1 MCLGTARRGAGPLSK
16 HSQGGFRPRVP
27 AAPRCPV
34 KYVWRRAREG
44 AQLRGPV
51 LERPERARESFPSPP
66 SVSPSNRPC
75 ARTEAL
81 AATPV
86 HATAQRRPQERCR
99 RVPPPAWRGGAS
111 RPPRRRRGAAAG
123 RPLPL
128 LLALPRAP
136 RRRRRLDGGASGR
149 AGGTKR
155 EAAPDGEKRGGVG
168 ARERGGGDWFSAE
181 ARHAS
186 TSLAAMDMDDHHHA
200 LGGGLLL
207 PPPRCT
213 STLIRSAL
221 LVCIICPQCK
231 RLQLSR
237 IEEAHKA

>member
-16 HSQGGFRPRVP
+16 PSQGGCRPRVP
-27 AAPRCPV
+27 AALRHPV
-34 KYVWRRAREG
+34 KYVRRRAREC
-44 AQLRGPV
+44 AQLRGPFA
-51 LERPERARESFPSPP
+51 ERPERARGSFPSPP

-86 HATAQRRPQERCR
+86 RATGTGDLRNGTDAFPHRRG
-99 RVPPPAWRGGAS
+99 AGGAS

-155 EAAPDGEKRGGVG
+155 EAAPDGEERGGMG
-168 ARERGGGDWFSAE
+168 AREKGGGKWGK
-181 ARHAS
+181 
-186 TSLAAMDMDDHHHA
+186 
-200 LGGGLLL
+200 GGQRGDEELHG
-207 PPPRCT
+207 P
-213 STLIRSAL
+213 
-221 LVCIICPQCK
+221 
-231 RLQLSR
+231 LSG
-237 IEEAHKA
+237 